1 MLPALELNEN
11 EQKIIAAVRANDETT
26 IDEIIRASGLP
37 SSTVGAALFGL
48 EMKRLVKQLPGKLFV
63 RNG

>member
-1 MLPALELNEN
+1 VPAD
-11 EQKIIAAVRANDETT
+11 DESS

-37 SSTVGAALFGL
+37 SSAVNVALFGL
-48 EMKRLVKQLPGKLFV
+48 EMKRLVRQLPGKMFV